1 MSDIQMTKGDTKSWD
16 VFVTRENPVTGLDEV
31 VNLTGAKAWLTVKRT
46 SKDDDAS
53 AVFKKNSTDNPT
65 KVIIT
70 ALTGIVR
77 VTIDPA
83 DTESYPYRWLNYDV
97 QVKESNGV
105 VTTVARGKLEL
116 LSESTIS
123 TA

>member
-1 MSDIQMTKGDTKSWD
+1 VSDIQMTKGDTKSWD
-16 VFVTRENPVTGLDEV
+16 VFVTRENPTTGLDEV
-31 VNLTGAKAWLTVKRT
+31 VDLTGAKAWLTVKKT

-53 AVFKKNSTDNPT
+53 ALFQKDSAADPT
-65 KVIIT
+65 KVVIT
-70 ALTGIVR
+70 ALTGKVR

-97 QVKESNGV
+97 QVKESTGV

-123 TA
+123 TT

>member
-1 MSDIQMTKGDTKSWD
+1 MTKGDTKSWD

-123 TA
+123 TT